1 MTEQRP
7 PDWTQRSPWR
17 ETRPLEPMQGP
28 GPGKPPDDRPMVVGI
43 SGASGS
49 LLARATLRRLIARGE
64 RIELVVSRAAYE
76 VWQDELQEP
85 LEDGIRGLGA
95 ADRVTLY
102 PPDRFNVP
110 PASGSHRTR
119 GMIVVPCSMTTV
131 GGLAAGAGDDLLKRC
146 ADVCIKEGRRLVL
159 VPRESPMSAIHLRN
173 LATLAELGV
182 RIVPPIP
189 PFYRRP
195 ASLEE
200 AVEQIVDRV
209 MQAFYD

>member
-1 MTEQRP
+1 VTA
-7 PDWTQRSPWR
+7 PDWTAPSPWR
-17 ETRPLEPMQGP
+17 ETQRPPARETLP
-28 GPGKPPDDRPMVVGI
+28 VLVGV
-43 SGASGS
+43 SGASGA
-49 LLARATLRRLIARGE
+49 LLARIAVRRLLARGDRLE
-64 RIELVVSRAAYE
+64 VILSRAAYE
-76 VWQDELQEP
+76 VWRDELGG
-85 LEDGIRGLGA
+85 DIA
-95 ADRVTLY
+95 ADLAAMGTAEQLTVY
-102 PPDRFNVP
+102 APDRFNVL

-131 GGLAAGAGDDLLKRC
+131 GALASGSGDDLLKRC

-173 LATLAELGV
+173 LTTLAELGV

-195 ASLEE
+195 DTLDE

-209 MQAFYD
+209 LQQLDD

>member
-1 MTEQRP
+1 MARRATAA
-7 PDWTQRSPWR
+7 PDWTAPSPWR
-17 ETRPLEPMQGP
+17 DPTK
-28 GPGKPPDDRPMVVGI
+28 KPPAHDLLPVVVGI

-49 LLARATLRRLIARGE
+49 MLARTTLRRLLERGE
-64 RIELVVSRAAYE
+64 RVACIPSRAAYE

-85 LEDGIRGLGA
+85 LEDAVRAL
-95 ADRVTLY
+95 DRTGKQLHFHS
-102 PPDRFNVP
+102 PERFNAP
-110 PASGSHRTR
+110 PASGSFRTK

-131 GGLAAGAGDDLLKRC
+131 GGLASGAGNDLLKRS
-146 ADVCIKEGRRLVL
+146 ADVCIKESRRLVL

-195 ASLEE
+195 QSLEE
-200 AVEQIVDRV
+200 AIEQVVDRV
-209 MQAFYD
+209 LQAFYD